1 MQDKAAVV
9 YWLHT
14 RDCTDV
20 FTQGY
25 IGVTT
30 RSVKIRFKEHLSKF
44 KSSYNPNNPLHI
56 AFVNAGLDNIMITE
70 VHSCTAEEAYSIEI
84 ILRPFDYIGWNT
96 VQGGKLSPAVIGI
109 IKRKRSFNNKYLN

>member
-1 MQDKAAVV
+1 MQDKVAVV

-14 RDCTDV
+14 KDCTDV

-25 IGVTT
+25 VGVTA

-44 KSSYNPNNPLHI
+44 KSSYNPYNPLHI
-56 AFVNAGLDNIMITE
+56 AFLNVGLDNIILTE
-70 VHSCTAEEAYSIEI
+70 VHSCKVEDAYYIET

-109 IKRKRSFNNKYLN
+109 IKRKRNSTRF